1 MGSPSGHLREVLLQ
15 LRKHKF
21 YLKSSKC
28 SFAQTQIEHLGHV
41 ISRDGVATDSTKT
54 AAMLQWPTPTTTT
67 ELRGFLGLTGYY
79 RRFVK
84 NYGIVAKPLT
94 NLLKKNQFSWSPAAD
109 QAFYNL
115 KQLMS
120 HTPVLAIPDFNLPFT
135 IETDACST
143 GVGAVLMQ
151 LDRPVAFL
159 SKALGPKH
167 QHLSIY
173 EKEFLALIMAVEK
186 WRAYLQRQEFIIRTD
201 HKSLSYLTEQNLQSD
216 LQRKAMTRMMG
227 LQFKVVYKKGK
238 ENIAADAL
246 SRVGHLM
253 ALQAVSEA
261 TPLWIQEVLNSY
273 YTDPEAQSLL
283 QSLAIKSPDERGF
296 YLEQGV
302 IKKDNHIWVANNSA
316 LRTKVILALHSSPIG
331 GHSGIHSTYHKVKH
345 LFHWKGLK
353 QQVEDFVKQCVV
365 CQQAKHEHCHP
376 PGLLQPLPIPEGA
389 WQDISLDFIEGLPI
403 SEGSN
408 IILVIVDR
416 FTKYAHYL
424 PLKHPF
430 TAHQVAKLLLD
441 SVVKLH
447 GIPHTMVSDRDRIFL
462 SHIWQELFTALGTK
476 LLHST
481 AYHPQ
486 TDGQTERV
494 NQCLEMYLR
503 CAVQQSPSKWKS
515 GCLWQNYGT
524 TLHSTQHWGVHL
536 SKLSMDMNL
545 VWV

>member
-1 MGSPSGHLREVLLQ
+1 
-15 LRKHKF
+15 
-21 YLKSSKC
+21 
-28 SFAQTQIEHLGHV
+28 
-41 ISRDGVATDSTKT
+41 
-54 AAMLQWPTPTTTT
+54 
-67 ELRGFLGLTGYY
+67 
-79 RRFVK
+79 
-84 NYGIVAKPLT
+84 
-94 NLLKKNQFSWSPAAD
+94 
-109 QAFYNL
+109 
-115 KQLMS
+115 
-120 HTPVLAIPDFNLPFT
+120 
-135 IETDACST
+135 
-143 GVGAVLMQ
+143 
-151 LDRPVAFL
+151 
-159 SKALGPKH
+159 
-167 QHLSIY
+167 
-173 EKEFLALIMAVEK
+173 
-186 WRAYLQRQEFIIRTD
+186 
-201 HKSLSYLTEQNLQSD
+201 
-216 LQRKAMTRMMG
+216 MTRMMG

-481 AYHPQ
+481 AYHLQ

-503 CAVQQSPSKWKS
+503 CAVQQSPSKWKKVVAYGRIMVQLFIPHNIGVFTFQS
-515 GCLWQNYGT
+515 SLWI
-524 TLHSTQHWGVHL
+524 
-536 SKLSMDMNL
+536 
-545 VWV
+545 